1 MIPFNNSWLEK
12 IGQEVINTLQ
22 NVIDLHLLLGIL
34 TALMLFFLFISIK
47 TSIQNRRLKK
57 LFEQLSQEHEG
68 LSAAYTAQDEAIK
81 AETVLRQ
88 SVEESLRAANR
99 IAEAASQSK
108 TEFMATIGHEIRTP
122 LNGII
127 PILEILSDTSLDD
140 EQLQMVQT
148 ALQSSLHLLR
158 LINDILDFSKA
169 EVGKLEIES
178 IEIDLK
184 ALVFSITDLM
194 KQSAEKKGL
203 KLEVSLSSKIPVFLR
218 GDSLRI
224 KQIITNLLSN
234 ALKFTDK
241 GKILLN
247 IEIKKEEFRFVYILF
262 TVKDTGI
269 GMSETVRQKLFTSF
283 TQADASTTRLH
294 GGTGLGL
301 AICKRLVE
309 LMGGEIDVKSVEGK
323 GSNFWFVLPLRKSLR
338 DVPALRENLEDARIM
353 YFRKSQLKLDV
364 HKQIEEGCKIDIES
378 TDSLD
383 KITSRLKNSQKPGES
398 GFVDLVVVDVMGS
411 EFTAANDISK
421 IKQQVTGTFS
431 QILAINALPALSS
444 ELKNSGADAVM
455 LRPFNVEVFRQQ
467 VYRLLDIGL
476 YQVVHEMPDDLTL
489 FGGMFGQGIE
499 DASQEKLAQ
508 SVKVNDLK
516 FSGKVLLAEDNPIN
530 RSVIE
535 KMLGMFGLEVVTVE
549 EGFSAV
555 KQMKE
560 ERFDLV
566 FMDCQMP
573 RIDGFEATKLWRAYE
588 KDHANSLPGHLP
600 IIAITANAMR
610 EDRQQCIDA
619 QMDDYLPKPISRA
632 ALGVVLKIWM
642 PPDKVVENV
651 HGLSQD
657 KKLEADENNSELD
670 QATLSELRDV
680 MDEDF
685 DHIIHSYI
693 KHSTEL
699 ISSIKQLMNSGELAE
714 IQRLVHSFK
723 SSSKNVGA
731 VKLGNKAYEI
741 EKKLAKGDQSG
752 LSDDIQRL
760 IINYDKVVKALK
772 NLLTR

>member
-1 MIPFNNSWLEK
+1 MSDNIIWPEK
-12 IGQEVINTLQ
+12 IGQELIGAPESIMDL
-22 NVIDLHLLLGIL
+22 NVLLAIMAVL
-34 TALMLFFLFISIK
+34 TVVFLFFTIK
-47 TSIQNRRLKK
+47 TSLQNRQLKK
-57 LFEQLSQEHEG
+57 LIEQLSEEHED
-68 LSAAYTAQDEAIK
+68 LVSAYNAQDEAIV

-88 SVEESLRAANR
+88 SVEESLRTANR
-99 IAEAASQSK
+99 IAEGASRSK

-127 PILEILSDTSLDD
+127 PILEMLSDTDLDD
-140 EQLQMVQT
+140 EQLQMVKT

-203 KLEVSLSSKIPVFLR
+203 NLDVSFSSKVPSYLR

-234 ALKFTDK
+234 ALKFTDS
-241 GKILLN
+241 GSIQLKIDVQ
-247 IEIKKEEFRFVYILF
+247 KEEFRFVSVVF

-269 GMSETVRQKLFTSF
+269 GMSESVRKKLFTSF

-338 DVPALRENLEDARIM
+338 DVPALRENLEDATIL
-353 YFRKSQLKLDV
+353 YFRKSQYKLDV
-364 HKQIEEGCKIDIES
+364 HNQMEEGCKIKIEP
-378 TDSLD
+378 TDSIDIILEQLN
-383 KITSRLKNSQKPGES
+383 KSLKPGDS
-398 GFVDLVVVDVMGS
+398 SFVDLVVVDVMGS
-411 EFTAANDISK
+411 EFTAASDILR
-421 IKQQVTGTFS
+421 IKRALTGTFS
-431 QILAINALPALSS
+431 QILVVNALPALSTD
-444 ELKNSGADAVM
+444 LKQAGADAVL
-455 LRPFNVEVFRQQ
+455 LRPFNFEAFRQQ
-467 VYRLLDIGL
+467 IYRLLDIGL
-476 YQVVHEMPDDLTL
+476 FQVIHEMPDNLSL
-489 FGGMFGQGIE
+489 FGGMFDQGSE
-499 DASQEKLAQ
+499 GEPNDKLVQASR
-508 SVKVNDLK
+508 VNELK

-535 KMLGMFGLEVVTVE
+535 KMLKMFGLAVTSVD

-555 KQMKE
+555 KLMKTE
-560 ERFDLV
+560 NFDLV

-573 RIDGFEATKLWRAYE
+573 RMDGFEATKLWRAYE
-588 KDHANSLPGHLP
+588 NEHAGSGRHLP

-642 PPDKVVENV
+642 PQERLVENIE
-651 HGLSQD
+651 LD
-657 KKLEADENNSELD
+657 IRDETVEPTGGSSELD
-670 QATLSELRDV
+670 NKTLLELKDV
-680 MDEDF
+680 MGDDF
-685 DHIIHSYI
+685 GQIIHSYI

-699 ISSIKQLMNSGELAE
+699 ISNIKLLINTGDLKEV
-714 IQRLVHSFK
+714 QRLVHSFK

-731 VKLGNKAYEI
+731 IELGDKAYEI
-741 EKKLAKGDQSG
+741 EKKLANGNHSE
-752 LSDDIQRL
+752 LDDEIQNL
-760 IINYDKVVKALK
+760 IVRYDRVVKALEE
-772 NLLTR
+772 LLAH

>member
-1 MIPFNNSWLEK
+1 MKEALES
-12 IGQEVINTLQ
+12 V
-22 NVIDLHLLLGIL
+22 VDLNFLLGIL
-34 TALMLFFLFISIK
+34 SVLVFVLLFWLIK
-47 TSIQNRRLKK
+47 TSLQNRQLKK
-57 LFEQLSQEHEG
+57 LIEQLSQEHED
-68 LSAAYTAQDEAIK
+68 LASAYNAQDEAIV

-88 SVEESLRAANR
+88 SVEESLRTANR
-99 IAEAASQSK
+99 IAEGASRSK

-127 PILEILSDTSLDD
+127 PILEMLSDTNLDD

-194 KQSAEKKGL
+194 NQSAEKKGL
-203 KLEVSLSSKIPVFLR
+203 DLDVSFSSKVPAYLR

-241 GKILLN
+241 GKIQLDV
-247 IEIKKEEFRFVYILF
+247 KVQKEEFRFVSIQF

-269 GMSETVRQKLFTSF
+269 GMSESVRNKLFTSF

-309 LMGGEIDVKSVEGK
+309 LMGGEIGVKSVEGK
-323 GSNFWFVLPLRKSLR
+323 GSSFWFVLPLRKSLT
-338 DVPALRENLEDARIM
+338 DVPALRENLEDARIL
-353 YFRKSQLKLDV
+353 YFRKSQYKLDV
-364 HKQIEEGCKIDIES
+364 HKQMEEGCKIDIEP
-378 TDSLD
+378 TDSIDDILD
-383 KITSRLKNSQKPGES
+383 HLNSSLKPGES
-398 GFVDLVVVDVMGS
+398 NFVDLVVVDVMGS
-411 EFTAANDISK
+411 EFTAASDITR
-421 IKQQVTGTFS
+421 IKRRVTGTFS
-431 QILAINALPALSS
+431 QILVVNALPSLSND
-444 ELKNSGADAVM
+444 LKKAGADAVM
-455 LRPFNVEVFRQQ
+455 LRPFNFEAFRQQ
-467 VYRLLDIGL
+467 IYRLLDIGL
-476 YQVVHEMPDDLTL
+476 FQTIHELPDNLSL
-489 FGGMFGQGIE
+489 FGGMFDQVVDGK
-499 DASQEKLAQ
+499 SQDKLVQ
-508 SVKVNDLK
+508 SSKVSELK

-535 KMLGMFGLEVVTVE
+535 KMLTMFGLKVITVE

-555 KQMKE
+555 KKMKAE
-560 ERFDLV
+560 NFDLV

-573 RIDGFEATKLWRAYE
+573 RMDGFEATKLWRAYE
-588 KDHANSLPGHLP
+588 KEHAKESNSLP

-642 PPDKVVENV
+642 PKDKLVENV
-651 HGLSQD
+651 QLDNLEELAGQGDAGSGLD
-657 KKLEADENNSELD
+657 NKTLLELKE
-670 QATLSELRDV
+670 V
-680 MDEDF
+680 MGNDF

-699 ISSIKQLMNSGELAE
+699 ISNIKQLINSGDLREVR
-714 IQRLVHSFK
+714 RLVHSFK

-731 VKLGNKAYEI
+731 IELGNKAYDI
-741 EKKLAKGDQSG
+741 EKKLANDNH
-752 LSDDIQRL
+752 LNLDDDIQQL
-760 IINYDKVVKALK
+760 IVNYDKVVKALEE
-772 NLLTR
+772 LISR